1 VHKLTRVAIV
11 FSSVLA
17 LGAAFVVLRSHES
30 NAQQGTFTGTGFV
43 PYAGYLELD
52 GVAVSSSG
60 VNMVFTL
67 TGPDGSGLSFTYTP
81 VQPVPVYSGQFQ
93 VNIGEGGAVVPDWV
107 WSADELYVTVS
118 VEGEV
123 MANSQ
128 RIVAVPFS
136 HTATD
141 RNGAFTPRYTNWNQV
156 PVGGGGAA
164 IVNDNVDYDALM
176 IVGNNSAGGNRQVG
190 IWDELRVHGAVTTGD
205 LTANRVNGSTWA
217 PRYGN
222 WNTLPQGD
230 GGAAI
235 VNDNVAT
242 RSLMI
247 VGNNHQGGVRNIGMW
262 DYVTIHGGATIAG
275 SANIVGE
282 TVTAS
287 TSPGLLV
294 ACDWAGW
301 RTLCGACDNCNDD
314 WGFYCHNG
322 VLTSIDGRSC
332 DGFD

>member
-1 VHKLTRVAIV
+1 MHKLTRVAIV

-156 PVGGGGAA
+156 PVGGRGAA
-164 IVNDNVDYDALM
+164 IVNDNVDYHALM
-176 IVGNNSAGGNRQVG
+176 IVGNNSAEIGKSVSGMNCGFMVR
-190 IWDELRVHGAVTTGD
+190 LRRA
-205 LTANRVNGSTWA
+205 
-217 PRYGN
+217 
-222 WNTLPQGD
+222 
-230 GGAAI
+230 
-235 VNDNVAT
+235 
-242 RSLMI
+242 
-247 VGNNHQGGVRNIGMW
+247 
-262 DYVTIHGGATIAG
+262 
-275 SANIVGE
+275 
-282 TVTAS
+282 
-287 TSPGLLV
+287 TSPPTESTAAPGHPATETGTPYPRATAV
-294 ACDWAGW
+294 Q
-301 RTLCGACDNCNDD
+301 R
-314 WGFYCHNG
+314 
-322 VLTSIDGRSC
+322 
-332 DGFD
+332 